1 MPTPSELIAELARVQ
16 ESVGKALPDMRRTA
30 AIIEA
35 IGPDGVC
42 DQTGMTPLQWAIVN
56 DSKLAFLFLLTCQ
69 ANPNAR
75 GTGVF
80 NRAPIDMLVEKGDL
94 EGADR
99 LVRHGAECPP
109 EVAALRERQAELRAR
124 HEKSLKDIPKRLEKA
139 LKSDAFVAAVAT
151 CEAVFGLK
159 AAKIRGRKGHL
170 TFKAVPIKALAK
182 AEGLEPELWLAKH
195 QAEAAKAGAGLFT
208 RSLPGERAKDE
219 INIAPSTAK
228 RDLICISGLLPPE
241 TGASPFEKLA
251 MADVLDEIDADH
263 PFHVLAAGPDGV
275 LGILDNLPDDLPG
288 FARRLIGVCGELHTD
303 YQIKVDTIGKNL
315 APNSPEEMDE
325 VVRLV
330 VDDIAKD
337 GVFWLPWG
345 VDH

>member
-1 MPTPSELIAELARVQ
+1 MPTPSDLIAELARVQ
-16 ESVGKALPDMRRTA
+16 DSVGKTPPDMRRTA

-35 IGPDGVC
+35 IGPNGVC
-42 DQTGMTPLQWAIVN
+42 DETGMTPLQWAIVN
-56 DSKLAFLFLLTCQ
+56 ESKLAFLFLLARQ
-69 ANPNAR
+69 ADPNLR
-75 GTGVF
+75 GTGAF
-80 NRAPIDMLVEKGDL
+80 DRAPIDILVQKGDV

-109 EVAALRERQAELRAR
+109 EVAALRERQAALRAR
-124 HEKSLKDIPKRLEKA
+124 HEKASTDIPKRLEKA

-151 CEAVFGLK
+151 YEAVFGVA
-159 AAKIRGRKGHL
+159 AAKVRGRKGHL

-182 AEGLEPELWLAKH
+182 ADGLEPELWLAKH
-195 QAEAAKAGAGLFT
+195 QADAAKAGAGLFA
-208 RSLPGERAKDE
+208 RSLPGESAKDE
-219 INIAPSTAK
+219 INIVPSTAK

-263 PFHVLAAGPDGV
+263 PFQVLAAGPHGV
-275 LGILDNLPDDLPG
+275 LGILDSLPDDQPG

-303 YQIKVDTIGKNL
+303 YQIQVDTIGKNL
-315 APNSPEEMDE
+315 APNSTEEME
-325 VVRLV
+325 EIVRLV
-330 VDDIAKD
+330 ADDIAKD
-337 GVFWLPWG
+337 GIFWLPWG